1 MLELHVSDPNV
12 TGGTI
17 AIAWCVGKDTLER
30 LAKKGNKDPQVVIV
44 VASAGDN
51 YRSNK
56 EYRKVVPLKDLMTY
70 VELHSAGPTK
80 IWGFITSRNKEG
92 ASDRFLTK
100 YYYNFNLRI
109 LNYNGTDYNPDF
121 KSKVKPCNLAEPILI
136 NVPKEC
142 FAPEPAEWEKIW
154 VNYLLGNEKVL
165 DQCAFRR
172 RRLFAYTIQPC
183 IIAIGIFSRFVCFL
197 TALLIGSR
205 NISLKPTIHPLD
217 ESWDDAVKVVGGG
230 TYFIGRG
237 KNQILNWMR
246 LPFMPAILL
255 SVLFFWKIGAGMP
268 AILTLLIMLVT
279 VGLITGGAAIYFYI
293 IDSKEKKLQKDP
305 AWYLDEEEAN
315 LVLCNGQ
322 NKPMTLSELPRKN
335 RTFRL
340 KFDYIKSK
348 VCRPFSQ

>member
-1 MLELHVSDPNV
+1 MLELHVSDPNA
-12 TGGTI
+12 TSGTI
-17 AIAWCVGKDTLER
+17 AIAWCVGKDTLKR
-30 LAKKGNKDPQVVIV
+30 LAKKGNKDPQVVII
-44 VASAGDN
+44 VAPTGDN
-51 YRSNK
+51 YILQK
-56 EYRKVVPLKDLMTY
+56 EYRKIVPLKDLMTY

-92 ASDRFLTK
+92 AADRFLTK
-100 YYYNFNLRI
+100 YYNEFNMPL
-109 LNYNGTDYNPDF
+109 LNHNGTDYSF
-121 KSKVKPCNLAEPILI
+121 RLKLRVKPCNLAEPILI

-154 VNYLLGNEKVL
+154 VNHLLGNEKVL

-183 IIAIGIFSRFVCFL
+183 IIGISIISRFILFL

-217 ESWDDAVKVVGGG
+217 ESWDDATKVCNGG
-230 TYFIGRG
+230 TYFVGRG

-246 LPFMPAILL
+246 LPFMPVILL
-255 SVLFFWKIGAGMP
+255 TALLIWKVGVMTP
-268 AILTLLIMLVT
+268 VILTFLIMLVT
-279 VGLITGGAAIYFYI
+279 VGLSGGGVLLYFYI
-293 IDSKEKKLQKDP
+293 GDYKEKKLQKDP
-305 AWYLDEEEAN
+305 AWYLNEEEAN

-322 NKPMTLSELPRKN
+322 TKPMALGELPRKN